1 MNKALSPKDVC
12 LSMLLSLFL
21 RVRPHKGR
29 NTLWH
34 ATSERWQLTDTWAQW
49 HRSRKTS
56 GATCCKA
63 NAASS
68 EQQRWERPSC
78 CLYRRTPG
86 RPRATASHET
96 LSTASV
102 HACHNNTLHRFAI
115 QPTNLHC
122 STNNV
127 TYDQKQT
134 RTKKTRKGQIQKWRC
149 PIAEERVCANFT
161 VVVYHLHI
169 MNYPHGNTLPLCRTV
184 DVTIILWVR
193 NKNH

>member
-34 ATSERWQLTDTWAQW
+34 ATSECWQLTDTWAQW
-49 HRSRKTS
+49 HRSRITS

-86 RPRATASHET
+86 RPQATASHET

-134 RTKKTRKGQIQKWRC
+134 RTKKSKKRSNSKVEMSYCWRKSVCKFYGSCVSFTYYKLSAWQYTAIMPYCWCHYYTLSQK
-149 PIAEERVCANFT
+149 
-161 VVVYHLHI
+161 
-169 MNYPHGNTLPLCRTV
+169 
-184 DVTIILWVR
+184 
-193 NKNH
+193 